1 MRNIALS
8 PVLLVGVKIEV
19 GFTLYVCKGV
29 GAGDKFPLAESL
41 SQYCKSLICDLI
53 ICETML
59 IKANFN
65 GEFQGSFKIYTLITN
80 LKESCFV
87 LCYILSF
94 FMVDGGES
102 QA

>member
-1 MRNIALS
+1 MIS
-8 PVLLVGVKIEV
+8 
-19 GFTLYVCKGV
+19 FHWQ
-29 GAGDKFPLAESL
+29 SL
-41 SQYCKSLICDLI
+41 SHSIVNPLFVRLPLDLI